1 MTDFEF
7 SLTLINICKSPS
19 PSTVSVPPSDTC
31 IFVPPAAPPSVLPFR
46 LSVTLPVTVIS
57 RVNSLFSIFL
67 YSVTVAVPA
76 SLALSKA
83 SIISPNNS
91 VFSPPSV

>member
-31 IFVPPAAPPSVLPFR
+31 IFVPPAPPSVLPFR

-67 YSVTVAVPA
+67 YSVIVAVPI

-83 SIISPNNS
+83 SHISLNSS
-91 VFSPPSV
+91 VFALPSTV